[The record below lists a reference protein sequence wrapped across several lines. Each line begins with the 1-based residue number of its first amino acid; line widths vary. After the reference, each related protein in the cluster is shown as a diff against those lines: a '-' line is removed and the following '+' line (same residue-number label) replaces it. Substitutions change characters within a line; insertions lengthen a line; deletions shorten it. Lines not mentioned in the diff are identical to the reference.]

1 MKQNEDELQYKIIE
15 LFLAG
20 VDKSKYDFFE
30 QSLLKEILHLQYSEI
45 NKKKKAFEMLVSRA
59 FGLLN
64 YLTSV
69 NTTCL
74 RSFGEYFFN

>member
-30 QSLLKEILHLQYSEI
+30 QSLLKEILHQLIYLFNNVYTVRSEI
-45 NKKKKAFEMLVSRA
+45 LRCLLTCFALKIGEEKMKSR
-59 FGLLN
+59 
-64 YLTSV
+64 S
-69 NTTCL
+69 
-74 RSFGEYFFN
+74 

>member
-30 QSLLKEILHLQYSEI
+30 QSLLKEILHQLIYLIMYIQY
-45 NKKKKAFEMLVSRA
+45 VQR
-59 FGLLN
+59 
-64 YLTSV
+64 Y
-69 NTTCL
+69 
-74 RSFGEYFFN
+74 